1 MSAEKDTAKRP
12 KTPRRG
18 RPSTI
23 TKHRLSFGLRLDVAL
38 LNQLRA
44 LADNA
49 QVISLNAYI
58 TAVLINHVTNTKA
71 ITTK

>member
-1 MSAEKDTAKRP
+1 MSNDKDTPKRH
-12 KTPRRG
+12 KTQRRG

-44 LADNA
+44 LADTA